1 LSDDAISQLERLLRE
16 EREAIRRLDGA
27 KVLELAREKESFVAL
42 LGGKEGALD
51 SDQKSRLRALVPML
65 RHNGILLA
73 HARDILRDA
82 IAATRAVQRPAMGAA
97 QVPRLPTRVLSV
109 RG

>member
-1 LSDDAISQLERLLRE
+1 MAEDAITQLERVLRE
-16 EREAIRRLDGA
+16 EREAIGRLDGA
-27 KVLELAREKESFVAL
+27 KVLDCAKEKEALVASL
-42 LGGKEGALD
+42 RGVNGTFEQSARA
-51 SDQKSRLRALVPML
+51 RLRALVPAL

-82 IAATRAVQRPAMGAA
+82 LSAARAAQRPVAGAPLA
-97 QVPRLPTRVLSV
+97 RAAPRVLSV

>member
-1 LSDDAISQLERLLRE
+1 MGDDAIAQLERILCE

-27 KVLELAREKESFVAL
+27 QVLDCAQRKEALVNSLRGSSGSLDELQRA
-42 LGGKEGALD
+42 
-51 SDQKSRLRALVPML
+51 RLRALAPAL

-82 IAATRAVQRPAMGAA
+82 LQVARAA
-97 QVPRLPTRVLSV
+97 QKPAAAGPVPRMTPRVLSV

>member
-1 LSDDAISQLERLLRE
+1 LAEDAINRLERVLRE
-16 EREAIRRLDGA
+16 EREAIGRLDGA
-27 KVLELAREKESFVAL
+27 KVLDCAKEKEALVASL
-42 LGGKEGALD
+42 HSANGSLEEPART
-51 SDQKSRLRALVPML
+51 RLRALVPAL

-82 IAATRAVQRPAMGAA
+82 LSAARAAQRPVAGAPLA
-97 QVPRLPTRVLSV
+97 RASARVLSV

>member
-1 LSDDAISQLERLLRE
+1 LSDDAISHLERVLRE
-16 EREAIRRLDGA
+16 EREAIRCLDGA
-27 KVLELAREKESFVAL
+27 KVLELARDKESCMAL
-42 LGGKEGALD
+42 LGAKDGALD
-51 SDQKSRLRALVPML
+51 KDQKARLRALVPML

-82 IAATRAVQRPAMGAA
+82 IAAARAAQGPAVGA
-97 QVPRLPTRVLSV
+97 QVPRLSARVLSV

>member
-1 LSDDAISQLERLLRE
+1 MSDDAITRLERLLRE

-27 KVLELAREKESFVAL
+27 RVLDFAREKEALVASL
-42 LGGKEGALD
+42 RDGDGSLEKAHRA
-51 SDQKSRLRALVPML
+51 RLRALAPAL

-82 IAATRAVQRPAMGAA
+82 LAVARAVQRPVTGGP
-97 QVPRLPTRVLSV
+97 VPRIAVRLLSV

>member
-1 LSDDAISQLERLLRE
+1 MQDDPISQLERVLRE
-16 EREAIRRLDGA
+16 EREAIRCLDGA
-27 KVLELAREKESFVAL
+27 KVLDLAREKESFIAL
-42 LGGKEGALD
+42 LGAKEGALD
-51 SDQKSRLRALVPML
+51 KDQKARLRALVPML

-82 IAATRAVQRPAMGAA
+82 IAAARAAQRPAMGT
-97 QVPRLPTRVLSV
+97 QIPRMATRVLSV

>member
-1 LSDDAISQLERLLRE
+1 MSDDPITRLERVLRE

-27 KVLELAREKESFVAL
+27 AVLELAREKESSMAAL
-42 LGGKEGALD
+42 KAIQGSLD
-51 SDQKSRLRALVPML
+51 DRQKARVRALVPAL
-65 RHNGILLA
+65 RQNGILLA

-82 IAATRAVQRPAMGAA
+82 IAVARAA
-97 QVPRLPTRVLSV
+97 QKPANGAPAAPMPTRLLSV